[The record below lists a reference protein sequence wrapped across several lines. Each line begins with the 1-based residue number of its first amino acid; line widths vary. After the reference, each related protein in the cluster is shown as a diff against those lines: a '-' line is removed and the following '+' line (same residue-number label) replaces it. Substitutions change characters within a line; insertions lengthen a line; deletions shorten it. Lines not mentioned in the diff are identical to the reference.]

1 MSEKNTKKRNT
12 GLAVAVC
19 LLFAL
24 VILILFL
31 VKKDQIVT
39 NLKETRFFERIGG
52 TTPEFVQNYVPSNP
66 TEEKIP
72 LPEEVPLTI
81 NIETEVVEQKPVQ
94 KPAEVVVEKK
104 EPAKVEDKNP
114 PKQEEKKVDNKPV
127 ETPKSYIDLQ
137 LCFVSIDSDGSLSR
151 KMVKRSVA
159 KNDSPLT
166 TSINLLLA
174 GPNNSKEEK
183 NCMTLIPAGSR
194 LLSARVSNGVAYLNF
209 NEEFEFN
216 GDGVEGQL
224 SQLMQIVYTATTF
237 STVNSVQFLID
248 GEKKDY
254 LGSEAVWI
262 GSPLSRNSF

>member
-1 MSEKNTKKRNT
+1 MAEKNTKKRNT

-31 VKKDQIVT
+31 VRKDQIVT
-39 NLKETRFFERIGG
+39 NLKETRFFERIGQE
-52 TTPEFVQNYVPSNP
+52 TPEFVKNHESSSPV
-66 TEEKIP
+66 EGKIP

-81 NIETEVVEQKPVQ
+81 NLEPAVAPEKVTQEPKQEPVVNT
-94 KPAEVVVEKK
+94 EKK
-104 EPAKVEDKNP
+104 EEKVV
-114 PKQEEKKVDNKPV
+114 EEKKKEEPKPV
-127 ETPKSYIDLQ
+127 STPKATIDLQ
-137 LCFVSIDSDGSLSR
+137 LCFVCIDSDGSLSR
-151 KMVKRSVA
+151 KMVKRNVA

-174 GPNNSKEEK
+174 GPNTSKEEK
-183 NCMTLIPAGSR
+183 NCMTLIPAGSK
-194 LLSARVSNGVAYLNF
+194 LISAKVSNGVAYLNF
-209 NEEFEFN
+209 NEDFEFN

-262 GSPLSRNSF
+262 GSPLSRSSFN

>member
-1 MSEKNTKKRNT
+1 MAERNTKKRNT
-12 GLAVAVC
+12 GLAVAICV
-19 LLFAL
+19 LFAL

-31 VKKDQIVT
+31 VRKDQIVT
-39 NLKETRFFERIGG
+39 NLKETHFFERIGQD
-52 TTPEFVQNYVPSNP
+52 TPEFVKNHESTSPV
-66 TEEKIP
+66 EEKIP

-81 NIETEVVEQKPVQ
+81 NLEPEVVSEKKVESTKQ
-94 KPAEVVVEKK
+94 ETVEKT
-104 EPAKVEDKNP
+104 ES
-114 PKQEEKKVDNKPV
+114 KQEKTEEKKKEEPKKV
-127 ETPKSYIDLQ
+127 ETPKATIDLQ
-137 LCFVSIDSDGSLSR
+137 LCFVCIDSDGSLSR
-151 KMVKRSVA
+151 KIVKRNVA

-166 TSINLLLA
+166 TSINLLLG
-174 GPNNSKEEK
+174 GPNSSKEEK
-183 NCMTLIPAGSR
+183 NCMTLIPSGSK
-194 LLSARVSNGVAYLNF
+194 LISAKVSNGVAYLNF

-262 GSPLSRNSF
+262 GSPLSRSSFN